1 MERSDTLQFGRR
13 DQINLHRLDANAN
26 RKGNQAFSFI
36 ADAEC
41 SGQAGELRLC
51 ESRLLADVDGDR
63 EADFALNLCSNQA
76 FSADV
81 LML

>member
-13 DQINLHRLDANAN
+13 DQIDLRQLDANTT

-36 ADAEC
+36 ADAKF
-41 SGQAGELRLC
+41 SGQAGELRLF

-63 EADFALNLCSNQA
+63 QADFALNLRSNQA

-81 LML
+81 LSL